1 MCMIV
6 DINVAAKV
14 LVINDDPDFKHVHD
28 SLFAENNNLNAKIMY
43 GGKLTEEYNRHHGVR
58 RILLQ
63 LDRAGKAVRVDD
75 AAIENEVEAVVST
88 QLCESNDEH
97 IIALARV
104 SEARL
109 LCSHDISLHADF
121 TNGRLIGNPR
131 GKVYQN
137 ATHKALL
144 RRFCR

>member
-14 LVINDDPDFKHVHD
+14 LVADDDPDFKHVHD
-28 SLFAENNNLNAKIMY
+28 SLFAENSNLNAKIMY
-43 GGKLTEEYNRHHGVR
+43 GGKLTEEYNRHHRVR

-75 AAIENEVEAVVST
+75 AVIKAEVGEVVST
-88 QLCESNDEH
+88 GLCTSNDDH

-104 SEARL
+104 SGARL
-109 LCSHDISLHADF
+109 LCSHDIALHADF
-121 TNGRLIGNPR
+121 TNGMLIKKPR

-137 ATHKALL
+137 STHKVLL
-144 RRFCR
+144 RQFCS